1 MKEASNPGSFH
12 VWLLGPPR
20 MERDG
25 QPVHVDTRKAVALAS
40 YLAVTGTAHSR
51 EALAALLWPEYEPE
65 RAHANLRRT
74 LWALNKA
81 VGPAWLDLDGDRI
94 ALRQGE
100 GLWIDVAAFRAHLVE
115 TLAHGHDAGEAC
127 EACVPALEAAV
138 RICRG
143 ELLAGFSLPD
153 SPAFEEWHFFE
164 AESVRQALATAL
176 ERLAG
181 HLGAAGR
188 YGEAVAHARR
198 WLALDPLQEA
208 AHRRLMVLYA
218 QSGQRAAALRQ
229 FEECARMLKEEVRAA
244 PEEATVRLYEQIQA
258 SRTGATAGTVASHGM
273 TEAGTGTSWGCGM
286 PPVAATRLPVPSSPL
301 VGREEELAEIL
312 GMLGSEDC
320 RLVTLVGP
328 GGIGKTRLALE
339 AAGRT
344 AASSGESLFPNGTF
358 WVPLA
363 AVERRALMPAA
374 IADACGFSF
383 YQREGE
389 DPERQLLNYLS
400 GKGMLLVLD
409 NLEHLV
415 DGGGLVAAM
424 LAEGLGIKVLAT
436 SRQRLDLSG
445 EWVYEVQGLG
455 IPQEGEEPNLDHH
468 SGPRLFVQRARMAGR
483 AHAPSAEDLCQV
495 ARICRLVGGLPLGIE
510 LAAALVRLLP
520 VGEIADE
527 IERSLDILDSS
538 MRDLPSRHR
547 SLRAVCQHSWQ
558 LLDNTERQAF
568 RRLSVFRGGFGR
580 AMAQEVTG
588 TGLAMLSALVDKS
601 LVRRRSD
608 GRFEM
613 HEVLRHYA
621 AEQLAADPSEMT
633 QTEARHGRAVAAF
646 LQRQEPALQGP
657 QQCEALDEIAAELG
671 NVRQAWQWAV
681 AHCDVAA
688 LRQSVNSLFQFYLV
702 RSRFEEGEAA
712 LAQAAA
718 ALESP
723 RCRAAYAG
731 EGPERERLLA
741 LGLIPIYEGRLGFFV
756 YGRDRVDT
764 LIARGVELLR
774 PLGAGLEL
782 AQAYLVALW
791 YGIGEEPV
799 EFERLLDES
808 QAIFEE
814 AGDRRGVARCV
825 AARAFAFGL
834 SREETVRLLRESLA
848 ISTELGDLWDVAY
861 TLFSLGEAAHTA
873 GAFEEARHYFEQCL
887 ESRMRLGDR
896 QGTGMLL
903 DYLGYMAREQGK
915 YDEAR
920 RLHRQS
926 LALSE
931 EIGDKQ
937 GVAGSLD
944 NLGLL
949 ARDEGNLDEARRLLE
964 QALAVRRATSRLWET
979 AVSLLGLGTVVMAA
993 GEPEEARQ
1001 RFDEALALSRT
1012 IVWDQGVAL
1021 ALAGLAW
1028 ASTRLGEPERAR
1040 KEMVSSLMIAGL
1052 MHNAV
1057 QVQDVL
1063 VVAAQVLDAAGQGE
1077 RAAQVL
1083 AFVLTQPATHA
1094 MRLRAQGL
1102 LARIVAEQGPGT
1114 LAAARAWVAGKDP
1127 ARVAELAQ
1135 EWLSS

>member
-1 MKEASNPGSFH
+1 
-12 VWLLGPPR
+12 

-25 QPVHVDTRKAVALAS
+25 QPVHVDTRKAVALAA

-81 VGPAWLDLDGDRI
+81 VGPEWLDLDGDTI
-94 ALRQGE
+94 ALRLGD
-100 GLWIDVAAFRAHLVE
+100 GLWIDVAAFRAHLAE
-115 TLAHGHDAGEAC
+115 ALAHGHGAEEVC
-127 EACVPALEAAV
+127 EVCVPALEAAV
-138 RICRG
+138 QLCRG

-153 SPAFEEWHFFE
+153 SPAFEEWLFFE
-164 AESVRQALATAL
+164 AESVRQGLASAL
-176 ERLAG
+176 ERLAD
-181 HLGAAGR
+181 HMGAAGR
-188 YGEAVAHARR
+188 HTEAIAHARR
-198 WLALDPLQEA
+198 RLALDPLQEA

-218 QSGQRAAALRQ
+218 KSGQRAAALRQ
-229 FEECARMLKEEVRAA
+229 FEECARVLKEEVRAK
-244 PEEATVRLYEQIQA
+244 PEEATVRLYEKIQA
-258 SRTGATAGTVASHGM
+258 SQTGSIYGIAASQG
-273 TEAGTGTSWGCGM
+273 EKESDTGTRRGCGTL
-286 PPVAATRLPVPSSPL
+286 PAAATRLPVPSSPL
-301 VGREEELAEIL
+301 VGREEELREIV
-312 GMLGSEDC
+312 GMLEGEDC

-339 AAGRT
+339 AAGR
-344 AASSGESLFPNGTF
+344 AASASRGEPLFPHGTF

-363 AVERRALMPAA
+363 AVERRSLMPAA

-415 DGGGLVAAM
+415 DGGSLVAAM
-424 LAEGLGIKVLAT
+424 LAEGPGIKVLAT

-455 IPQEGEEPNLDHH
+455 IPQAGEVPNLEHH
-468 SGPRLFVQRARMAGR
+468 SGPRLFVQRARMADR
-483 AHAPSAEDLCQV
+483 AYAPSTEDLGQV

-538 MRDLPSRHR
+538 MRDLPPRHR

-558 LLDNTERQAF
+558 LLDGAERQAV
-568 RRLSVFRGGFGR
+568 RRLSVFRSGFGR

-588 TGLAMLSALVDKS
+588 TSLAMLSVLVDKS
-601 LVRRRSD
+601 LLRHRSD

-613 HEVLRHYA
+613 HGVLRHYT
-621 AEQLAADPSEMT
+621 AEQLAADPAEMR

-646 LQRQEPALQGP
+646 LQRLEPALQGP
-657 QQCEALDEIAAELG
+657 RQCEALDEIAAELG

-681 AHCDVAA
+681 AHCDIAA
-688 LRQSVNSLFQFYLV
+688 LRQSANSLFQFYLV

-712 LAQAAA
+712 FAQAAA

-723 RCRAAYAG
+723 LGRAACSE
-731 EGPERERLLA
+731 EGQERERLLA
-741 LGLIPIYEGRLGFFV
+741 LGMLLIYQGRLGFFV
-756 YGRDRVDT
+756 YGHDRVET

-774 PLGAGLEL
+774 PLGAGPEL
-782 AQAYLVALW
+782 AQAYLAALW
-791 YGIGEEPV
+791 HGIGEEPV
-799 EFERLLDES
+799 EFERLLNES

-848 ISTELGDLWDVAY
+848 ISAELGDLWDVAY

-903 DYLGYMAREQGK
+903 DYLGYMAREQGE

-920 RLHRQS
+920 RLHRES

-949 ARDEGNLDEARRLLE
+949 ARDEGNLDEARRLLG
-964 QALAVRRATSRLWET
+964 QGLAIRRAASRRWET
-979 AVSLLGLGTVVMAA
+979 AVSLLGLGTVGMAA
-993 GEPEEARQ
+993 GELEEARQ

-1012 IVWDQGVAL
+1012 IVWDQGIAL

-1028 ASTRLGEPERAR
+1028 ASTKLGEPERAR
-1040 KEMVSSLMIAGL
+1040 KEMVSGLMIAGL

-1057 QVQDVL
+1057 QVQEVL

-1094 MRLRAQGL
+1094 TRLRAQGL
-1102 LARIVAEQGPGT
+1102 LARMVAEPGAAT
-1114 LAAARAWVAGKDP
+1114 LAAARAWAAGKDP
-1127 ARVAELAQ
+1127 SRVAELAQ